1 MKRPLSI
8 ILCLMAMLVSCT
20 KSSNAIA
27 SAEVEDTDTTTV
39 EATKSLPQQVTLAL
53 VGDIMMGNT
62 WPADRLPVSDGKHLF
77 DDVAP
82 IFQKADVTC
91 GNLEG
96 VIAPPEVGEPRKNP
110 ESKLAFMF

>member
-27 SAEVEDTDTTTV
+27 SAEVEDTDTV

-82 IFQKADVTC
+82 IFQ
-91 GNLEG
+91 
-96 VIAPPEVGEPRKNP
+96 
-110 ESKLAFMF
+110 